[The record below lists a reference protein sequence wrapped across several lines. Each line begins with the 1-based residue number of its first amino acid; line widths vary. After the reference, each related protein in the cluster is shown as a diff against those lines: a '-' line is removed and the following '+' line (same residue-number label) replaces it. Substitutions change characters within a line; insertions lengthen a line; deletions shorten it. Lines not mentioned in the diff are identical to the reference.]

1 MASGKTKWRVEPSC
15 TTCPRGE
22 RLPLL
27 TISASSTSTL
37 RQPSSRAATR
47 SRTPCA
53 PRRTRSC
60 SRRRPTTVAWPSS
73 ISPALEFPA
82 DRPLRVLTHCNTGP
96 LAAGRVGTALGIV
109 QGGASCRAPCVW
121 SPPVALEARRH
132 MIAVRYRRVSAD
144 RDCPI
149 ATSRQI
155 AGARLRSAT
164 PHPRRGVRR

>member
-1 MASGKTKWRVEPSC
+1 MASGKPKWRVEPSC

-27 TISASSTSTL
+27 AISASSTSTL

-73 ISPALEFPA
+73 VSPALEFPA
-82 DRPLRVLTHCNTGP
+82 DRPIRVLTHCNTGP
-96 LAAGRVGTALGIV
+96 LAASRVGTALGIV
-109 QGGASCRAPCVW
+109 QGWRIMPRALCLESPRRARGAAAHDRGS
-121 SPPVALEARRH
+121 
-132 MIAVRYRRVSAD
+132 VSAD

-155 AGARLRSAT
+155 AGARSRSAT

>member
-73 ISPALEFPA
+73 VSPALEFPA

-132 MIAVRYRRVSAD
+132 MIAVRVSAD

-155 AGARLRSAT
+155 AGARSRSAT